1 MSRTRRRKPSPG
13 FARYGAPAA
22 FLAGVTIA
30 VLLVHSALNHSS
42 STTTATVATTTQP
55 HGHKTTTSKKPKRK
69 KAAKRFYT
77 VESGDTYGTIA
88 SKVGISVDRLQ
99 SLNPGVSSNALR
111 VGQKLRVG

>member
-1 MSRTRRRKPSPG
+1 MSRTRPRKPSPG

-42 STTTATVATTTQP
+42 TTTTATVATTAQA
-55 HGHKTTTSKKPKRK
+55 HGHTTTTKKSKRK
-69 KAAKRFYT
+69 KAVKRFYT